1 MRLSAVL
8 IAAAILSF
16 PSRPLA
22 AEQTWSGTISDSAC
36 GAKHQVAAEGQDKMP
51 DRDCTEACV
60 RGGSEYVLV
69 SDGKV
74 YRIAN
79 QQHADLAAHAG
90 RAVKLTGEMSGT
102 TITVSKI
109 VASAQ

>member
-1 MRLSAVL
+1 
-8 IAAAILSF
+8 
-16 PSRPLA
+16 
-22 AEQTWSGTISDSAC
+22 
-36 GAKHQVAAEGQDKMP
+36 MP

-60 RGGSEYVLV
+60 RGGSKYVFV
-69 SDGKV
+69 SDRKV

-90 RAVKLTGEMSGT
+90 RAVKLTGDMSGT